1 MKLKFILKGLFA
13 LSAFSLVFT
22 TACTD
27 LEIEEKDSIV
37 LDSGGSGFQAGD
49 PTELLAAAYNDLSA
63 FADQANIYALFEH
76 TSDEMLPPTRGVDWG
91 DNGVWRTLHAH
102 TWDATHSYVLGAWN
116 QLNERSFKTN
126 QILASNPSAQE
137 EAEAKFLRGWYVW
150 NILDL
155 YGQVPIREV
164 DEGVDVDPRVL
175 SRTEALEFATKDL
188 EESLANLPVGGPSP
202 ANTTATKAAANA
214 LLSRIYLNKAV
225 YTAGN
230 PAGPYTFDN
239 ADLDKVIQYAD
250 AVAADGYGLEDEY
263 FTAFSGNAAKE
274 PILVSNQGTPQNRW
288 MMTLHYSQNPSGWNG
303 FTTIAEFYDKFDP
316 NDPRIGNYPDP
327 DGSEFSGIGRG
338 FLTGQQYADDGSKV
352 IDTRTQR
359 DLVFTKDVPLSGAA
373 TEKGFRAIKYHPA
386 DADKYILL
394 RYGEVVLNKAE
405 ALFRKGDTQ
414 AALDVVNE
422 LRVARGAPELSSLS
436 EQALLDE
443 RGFET
448 YWEALRR
455 IDQIRF
461 GTFTGTW
468 SEKTVTDDFR
478 VLFPIPQQALDSNP
492 NLTQNPGY

>member
-1 MKLKFILKGLFA
+1 MKSKNIFRGLLL
-13 LSAFSLVFT
+13 LSAFSLAIF
-22 TACTD
+22 TACTN
-27 LEIEEKDSIV
+27 LELEEQDSIV
-37 LDSGGSGFQAGD
+37 IENSGTGFQAGD
-49 PTELLAAAYNDLSA
+49 PAELLVAAYNDLSA
-63 FADQANIYALFEH
+63 FADQANIYALFQH

-126 QILASNPSAQE
+126 QILASNPSAQQA
-137 EAEAKFLRGWYVW
+137 AEAKFLRGWYVW
-150 NILDL
+150 HVLDL
-155 YGQVPIREV
+155 FGQVPIRQV
-164 DEGVDVDPRVL
+164 DEGVEVDPTVL
-175 SRTEALEFATKDL
+175 NRSDALDFAIKDL
-188 EESLANLPVGGPSP
+188 EDALGDLPDNGPPSNISP
-202 ANTTATKAAANA
+202 TKAAANA

-230 PAGPYTFDN
+230 PAGPFTFDN

-250 AVAADGYGLEDEY
+250 AVKASGYALESEY
-263 FTAFSGNAAKE
+263 FTAFSGNAASE
-274 PILVSNQGTPQNRW
+274 PILISNQGSPQNRW

-303 FTTIAEFYDKFDP
+303 FTTMAEFYNKFDP
-316 NDPRIGNYPDP
+316 ADPRIGNYPAP

-338 FLTGQQYADDGSKV
+338 FLIGQQFADDGSKV
-352 IDTRTQR
+352 IDTRTQK
-359 DLVFTKDVPLSGAA
+359 DLVFTSDVPLAGAA
-373 TEKGFRAIKYHPA
+373 TDKGYRAIKYHPA

-394 RYGEVVLNKAE
+394 RYGEVVMNKAE
-405 ALFRKGDTQ
+405 ALFRKGDTNG
-414 AALDVVNE
+414 ALAVINE
-422 LRVARGAPELSSLS
+422 VRNARGAPEISSLS
-436 EQALLDE
+436 EASLLDE

-461 GTFTGTW
+461 GTFTATW